1 MKKFIIAGLLVVS
14 AIANASWW
22 GSMSGGTRAAIIG
35 GSALI
40 LNNSYQNSEI
50 KHQRDLDRL
59 DTDIRR
65 DYERQAVAQNAR
77 YKYSNSGVPARLST
91 VTANN
96 YSGGYNNNYNGNYNN
111 GYNNQQTSQRSG
123 KVVYSDGRTQIIELS
138 DGTRITINQ

>member
-96 YSGGYNNNYNGNYNN
+96 
-111 GYNNQQTSQRSG
+111 QQAPQRSG

>member
-1 MKKFIIAGLLVVS
+1 MTDKSVVWLNIIFILYMGGNTGGIYMKKFIIAGLLVVS

-65 DYERQAVAQNAR
+65 
-77 YKYSNSGVPARLST
+77 PLRL
-91 VTANN
+91 
-96 YSGGYNNNYNGNYNN
+96 
-111 GYNNQQTSQRSG
+111 
-123 KVVYSDGRTQIIELS
+123 ELE
-138 DGTRITINQ
+138 